1 MHNER
6 KIKNAYKK
14 AMFANHPD
22 KGGSKFIALKLSEA
36 KDYLL
41 TTIDTRKNNE
51 GAEDANP
58 DEKKEGDK
66 EKSGAKGDAKQG
78 GSKKRRR

>member
-36 KDYLL
+36 RDYLL
-41 TTIDTRKNNE
+41 TTLDSSKNKEQEGRKE
-51 GAEDANP
+51 EEKPADA
-58 DEKKEGDK
+58 KKEG
-66 EKSGAKGDAKQG
+66 EKGDAKGDAKKG
-78 GSKKRRR
+78 GSKRR